1 MRGRVLVVDD
11 DTALAEMLGI
21 VLKGEG
27 FDPVFCADGSGA
39 LEAFRA
45 TRPDLVLL
53 DLMLPGKDGLSVC
66 REVRA
71 FCAVPILMVT
81 ARVEEIDRVLG
92 LELGADDYICKPFSP
107 REVVARV
114 KAILKRVERKTG
126 AAPQQPDPIRLD
138 EARFSAEV
146 LGKPVTLTP
155 VEFRLLSTLAA
166 RPGQVFSRN
175 QLMDALYLDHRV
187 VSDRTVDSHVKNL
200 RKKIVEAGGGE
211 EWLRSIYGVGYKI
224 EW

>member
-1 MRGRVLVVDD
+1 MKLIAIVEDEPKIATL
-11 DTALAEMLGI
+11 LADYLAKEN
-21 VLKGEG
+21 
-27 FDPVFCADGSGA
+27 F
-39 LEAFRA
+39 A
-45 TRPDLVLL
+45 TRHHAEGTGVVEAVRREPPDLMIL
-53 DLMLPGKDGLSVC
+53 DIMLPGKDGLTIAK
-66 REVRA
+66 EVRA
-71 FCAVPILMVT
+71 FSDLPIILLT
-81 ARVEEIDRVLG
+81 ARVEEIDRLLG